1 MTFVTKKALPRRT
14 FLGGMGVTVGLPLL
28 EAMIPAVSAQTP
40 AASIRRLGFLYVP
53 NGVSMNHLGANYW
66 KPTAVG
72 SNFELSPILASLA
85 PFRDQLTVVSGM
97 SLPQAESLGDG
108 SGDHTRACSVWLNG
122 VHPKKT
128 EGADVRAGTTADQI
142 AAEVL
147 GKETALPS
155 LELGIDLEYLVGI
168 GENGYSQ
175 LYQNTISWR
184 TPTTP
189 ASIENIP
196 RIVFERLFGDGS
208 TATERLSGI
217 QTDRSIL
224 DDVAEEMS
232 RLLRRLGVGDQAR
245 SNEYFEAIR
254 EVERR
259 IQKLEKNFELTQPPP
274 DLAQPPVG
282 IPEKY
287 DDHVKLMFDLQWL
300 AYQADLTR
308 VFTFMFGREL
318 GGRPYPELD
327 ISDGHH
333 AASHH
338 GNRPEDMLRLAK
350 LNAYHVDLFAYFLK
364 RLQSTPEGDG
374 TLLDHTLML
383 YGAGLSD
390 SQLHSHVD
398 VPLAVA
404 GGGSGQVKGG
414 RHIAVAG
421 NPPMSNLLVSM
432 LDKVGVHRDRLGDS
446 TGRLN
451 FSDPDLGDPDFSDPL
466 G

>member
-72 SNFELSPILASLA
+72 NDFELSPILASLA
-85 PFRDQLTVVSGM
+85 PFRDQVTVVSGM

-224 DDVAEEMS
+224 DDVAEEMN

-287 DDHVKLMFDLQWL
+287 ADHVKLMFDLQWL

-398 VPLAVA
+398 VPLAVV

-451 FSDPDLGDPDFSDPL
+451 FSDPKLGDPDFSDPL